1 MENSSKYL
9 VEYVEVGDNMN
20 TSIKILTIIILI
32 FILLGN
38 IINTYAF
45 SVSNMTGTDLPQDDQ
60 AAVDRVGQ
68 GIVKVISTIGS
79 ICSVIVL
86 VIIGIKYM
94 LGSTEEKAEYK
105 KRVFPYV
112 IGAFLVFGASVIASA
127 IYNIAID
134 L

>member
-1 MENSSKYL
+1 MKK
-9 VEYVEVGDNMN
+9 
-20 TSIKILTIIILI
+20 SIKILIIIVLI
-32 FILLGN
+32 FIILGN
-38 IINTYAF
+38 IINVDAF
-45 SVSNMTGTDLPQDDQ
+45 SVGNMTGTALPQDDQ

-68 GIVKVISTIGS
+68 GIIKVISTIGS

-105 KRVFPYV
+105 KTLFPYV
-112 IGAFLVFGASVIASA
+112 IGGFLVFGASVIASA
-127 IYNIAID
+127 IYNIAIN